1 MCYNVKV
8 NGGLFYF
15 PAVLLYCLQEKY
27 RKGPSTL
34 LKELLQFW
42 PNDDS
47 FNLIAAGINSSSN
60 YSTNA
65 TGLDG
70 GARAYFMAA
79 LAAFADRKTVIITP
93 DLARAEKTYSALE
106 SFLPGE
112 VNMLQPREFFLSP
125 EVVTRSDEQQRQRL
139 RYMNW
144 TNGEANGIYVGPA
157 SAFIS
162 KALPPEIWKSL
173 IIKIS
178 IGKRFD
184 RQELIDKL
192 IKRGYQRSTLA
203 EKPGQFSARGDIV
216 DIYSPGLSEPIRLEL
231 FDDLVESL
239 RSYDPET
246 QRTTGKLTE
255 AEVAPSR
262 ELIINE
268 DLYQKGA
275 ELIVKKLEK
284 ALSGLRR
291 RGESDAAVK
300 LSQTVTRHLERLKEP
315 EGLDLLSFY
324 LPFFYGSGSS
334 LLDYLNPDCLVIMEE
349 PADIAEKGR
358 LLGKEIAD
366 FNTGSIADGELL
378 GSGESL
384 YWREEEFTEH
394 IACPI
399 VGCALLASSGGLFQ
413 AHSSQSFNTKAA
425 PVYHGRFDLLQ
436 KDYQQWQHEGYNMY
450 LLAATEERARGLK
463 LMLREQQV
471 GPGAV
476 SGAAN
481 QAKESDY
488 SGMITITGSLE
499 EGFVI
504 PGLKIALIAEQN
516 LVPHRK
522 KKRRYPREEG
532 VRLSDYRDLADG
544 DYVVHE
550 HHGIGLYQGLHTLEV
565 GGVKRDYL
573 LLKYRGTDK
582 LYLPI
587 DQVGLIQKY
596 SGGDGPSPRLHSL
609 GGGEWQ
615 RLKSRINRSVEELA
629 RELLSLYAARKA
641 VQGYSFGPDQPWQQ
655 DFEANFP
662 YEETPDQQNAI
673 AAVKADLEKSH
684 PMDRLICG
692 DVGYGK
698 TEVAMRAA
706 FKVVMEGKQ
715 VAILVPTTVLAQQ
728 HYRTFS
734 ERFAGFPVKVA
745 QLSRFVP
752 AGRQKEI
759 IKEVAAGK
767 IDIVIGTHRLLS
779 KDVRFHDLG
788 LLVLDEEQRFG
799 VKQKEKMRQMRL
811 EVDTLAMTAT
821 PIPRTLHMSLAGARD
836 LSIIDTPPEN
846 RYPVQTYVMEYSEQ
860 LVAEA
865 VQRELNRQGQ
875 VFIVYNRVETINAF
889 SEKIQKL
896 FPDVDIAVGHGQL
909 PERVL
914 ERVMSDFQGGLYQ
927 ILISSTIIES
937 GLDIP
942 NVNTLIVCEADRFGL
957 AQLYQI
963 RGRVGRSSRL
973 AYAYLTYRK
982 DKIVSE
988 TARKRL
994 RAIKEFTELGSG
1006 FKIALRDLEI
1016 RGAGNILGAEQH
1028 GFIAAVGF
1036 DLYVKLLDQTVAE
1049 LKNEKRE
1056 VKVNPR
1062 LELEIS
1068 AYLPA
1073 SYINAQDQKID
1084 FYQRIYNAFSQ
1095 EGLKEIEEELVD
1107 RYASPPQ
1114 PVQALLHAA
1123 RIRIL
1128 ARDLDIEIIRQH
1140 KNTLVIQFVR
1150 GASPDRDLLK
1160 AAELPKSARIK
1171 VTSRQPL
1178 MLEIKLPLHQ
1188 VMALDELAGFISSLP
1203 PSGPVAA
1210 GSNRIP

>member
-1 MCYNVKV
+1 
-8 NGGLFYF
+8 
-15 PAVLLYCLQEKY
+15 LLN
-27 RKGPSTL
+27 
-34 LKELLQFW
+34 ELLQLW
-42 PNDDS
+42 PNDDT
-47 FNLIAAGINSSSN
+47 FNRIAAGINGSSRYTATS
-60 YSTNA
+60 

-70 GARAYFMAA
+70 SARVYFMAA
-79 LAAFADRKTVIITP
+79 LAAYTGRKTVIITP
-93 DLARAEKTYSALE
+93 DLAGAEKTYSALE

-112 VNMLQPREFFLSP
+112 VNLLQPREFFLSP

-139 RYMNW
+139 RYINW
-144 TNGEANGIYVGPA
+144 ATNEANGIYVGPA

-162 KALPPEIWKSL
+162 KGIPPQVWKSL
-173 IIKIS
+173 IIKI
-178 IGKRFD
+178 GVGRRFD
-184 RQELIDKL
+184 RQDLIDRL
-192 IKRGYQRSTLA
+192 IEMGYERSTLA

-216 DIYSPGLSEPIRLEL
+216 DIYSPGTQEPIRLEL
-231 FDDLVESL
+231 FDDQVESL

-246 QRTTGKLTE
+246 QRTIGKLVE
-255 AEVAPSR
+255 AAVAPSR
-262 ELIINE
+262 ELMISA
-268 DLYQKGA
+268 DLYQAGA
-275 ELIVKKLEK
+275 DLIVKRLEK

-291 RGESDAAVK
+291 RGESEAAVK
-300 LSQTVTRHLERLKEP
+300 LSQSVTRHLERLKEP

-324 LPFFYGSGSS
+324 LPFFYGDGSS
-334 LLDYLNPDCLVIMEE
+334 LLDYLGPDCLVIMEE

-358 LLGKEIAD
+358 LLGKEIVE
-366 FNTGSIADGELL
+366 FNTGSIIEAELL
-378 GSGESL
+378 GSGENL
-384 YWREEEFTEH
+384 YWREEELAER
-394 IACPI
+394 IACPLI
-399 VGCALLASSGGLFQ
+399 GCALLVGSGGLFEAQ
-413 AHSSQSFNTKAA
+413 ISYNFNTKAA

-436 KDYQQWQHEGYNMY
+436 KDYEQWQQEGYNMY
-450 LLAATEERARGLK
+450 LLAATKERALGLK
-463 LMLREQQV
+463 LMLRDQSP
-471 GPGAV
+471 GPATGPNATNPL
-476 SGAAN
+476 SD
-481 QAKESDY
+481 SDY
-488 SGMITITGSLE
+488 PDLVTITGSLE

-504 PGLKIALIAEQN
+504 PGLKVALITEQS

-522 KKRRYPREEG
+522 KKRRYSREEG
-532 VRLSDYRDLADG
+532 VRLSDYRDLSAG

-615 RLKSRINRSVEELA
+615 RLKTRVNKSVEELA
-629 RELLSLYAARKA
+629 RELLALYAARKA
-641 VQGYSFGPDQPWQQ
+641 VEGYSFGPDQPWQQ

-662 YEETPDQQNAI
+662 FEETPDQQNAI

-767 IDIVIGTHRLLS
+767 VDIVIGTHRLLS
-779 KDVRFHDLG
+779 KDIRFHDLG

-821 PIPRTLHMSLAGARD
+821 PIPRTLHLSLAGARD

-875 VFIVYNRVETINAF
+875 IFIVYNRVERINAF
-889 SEKIQKL
+889 AEKIQKL
-896 FPDVDIAVGHGQL
+896 FPDADIAVGHGQL

-914 ERVMSDFQGGLYQ
+914 ERVMTDFQDGLYQ

-973 AYAYLTYRK
+973 AYAFLTYRK

-1036 DLYVKLLDQTVAE
+1036 DLYVKLLDQAVAE
-1049 LKNEKRE
+1049 LKNEKHE
-1056 VKVNPR
+1056 VRVNPR
-1062 LELEIS
+1062 LELETS

-1073 SYINAQDQKID
+1073 SYINAQDQKIE
-1084 FYQRIYNAFSQ
+1084 FYQRIYNASSL
-1095 EGLKEIEEELVD
+1095 EGLKEIEEELID
-1107 RYASPPQ
+1107 RFASPPQ

-1128 ARDLDIEIIRQH
+1128 ARDLNLEIIRQH
-1140 KNTLVIQFVR
+1140 KNTLVIQFAR
-1150 GASPDRDLLK
+1150 GASAEMDLLK
-1160 AAELPKSARIK
+1160 TAALPKSARLK
-1171 VTSRQPL
+1171 TVSRQPL
-1178 MLEIKLPLHQ
+1178 ILELKLPLHQ
-1188 VMALDELAGFISSLP
+1188 VMTLDELAGFIRSLLP
-1203 PSGPVAA
+1203 KNTEAA
-1210 GSNRIP
+1210 GSNPNP

>member
-1 MCYNVKV
+1 M
-8 NGGLFYF
+8 
-15 PAVLLYCLQEKY
+15 
-27 RKGPSTL
+27 
-34 LKELLQFW
+34 LKELLQIW

-47 FNLIAAGINSSSN
+47 FNLIAAGINSSN
-60 YSTNA
+60 QYAATA

-70 GARAYFMAA
+70 SARVYFMAA
-79 LAAFADRKTVIITP
+79 LAAYTGRKTVIITP

-106 SFLPGE
+106 SFLPGD

-139 RYMNW
+139 RYINW
-144 TNGEANGIYVGPA
+144 ATGGTNGIYVGPA

-173 IIKIS
+173 IIKI
-178 IGKRFD
+178 GVGQRYD

-192 IKRGYQRSTLA
+192 FERGYERSTLA

-216 DIYSPGLSEPIRLEL
+216 DIYSPGLAEPIRLEL
-231 FDDLVESL
+231 FDDQIDSL
-239 RSYDPET
+239 RRYDPET
-246 QRTTGKLTE
+246 QRTTGKLID
-255 AEVAPSR
+255 AAIAPSR
-262 ELIINE
+262 ELIITE
-268 DLYQKGA
+268 DLYQKGK

-291 RGESDAAVK
+291 RGASDAAVK
-300 LSQTVTRHLERLKEP
+300 LNQTVIRHLERLKEP

-324 LPFFYGSGSS
+324 LPFFYGAGSS
-334 LLDYLNPDCLVIMEE
+334 LLDYLGPDCLVIMEE
-349 PADIAEKGR
+349 PADIAEKGK
-358 LLGKEIAD
+358 LLGQEIAE
-366 FNTGSIADGELL
+366 FNTGSIVDGELL
-378 GSGESL
+378 GSGENL
-384 YWREEEFTEH
+384 YWREEEF
-394 IACPI
+394 IARISCPL
-399 VGCALLASSGGLFQ
+399 VGCALLAGSGGIFQ
-413 AHSSQSFNTKAA
+413 AQSSYSFDTKDA

-436 KDYQQWQHEGYNMY
+436 KDYLRWQHEGYRVH

-463 LMLREQQV
+463 LLLREQQDGPVV
-471 GPGAV
+471 GSGGANLV
-476 SGAAN
+476 
-481 QAKESDY
+481 KDSDY
-488 SGMITITGSLE
+488 SGLKTIAGSLE
-499 EGFVI
+499 EGFVV
-504 PGLKIALIAEQN
+504 PGLRIVLIAEQN

-522 KKRRYPREEG
+522 KKRRYSREEG
-532 VRLSDYRDLADG
+532 VRLSDYRDLASG

-615 RLKSRINRSVEELA
+615 RLKNRVNRSVEELA
-629 RELLSLYAARKA
+629 RELLALYAARKT
-641 VQGYSFGPDQPWQQ
+641 VEGYSFALDHPWQQ
-655 DFEANFP
+655 DFELNFP
-662 YEETPDQQNAI
+662 FEETPDQQNAI

-734 ERFAGFPVKVA
+734 ERFDGFPVKVA

-752 AGRQKEI
+752 AARQKEI
-759 IKEVAAGK
+759 IKEIAAGK
-767 IDIVIGTHRLLS
+767 IDIIIGTHRLLS
-779 KDVRFHDLG
+779 KDIRFHDLG

-821 PIPRTLHMSLAGARD
+821 PIPRTLHLSLAGARD

-875 VFIVYNRVETINAF
+875 VFIVYNRVERIDAF
-889 SEKIQKL
+889 AEKIQKL
-896 FPDVDIAVGHGQL
+896 FPDADIAVGHGQL

-914 ERVMSDFQGGLYQ
+914 ERVMSDFQDGLHQ
-927 ILISSTIIES
+927 ILVSSTIIES

-1036 DLYVKLLDQTVAE
+1036 DLYIKLLDQAVAE
-1049 LKNEKRE
+1049 LKNEKHE
-1056 VKVNPR
+1056 VKINPR

-1084 FYQRIYNAFSQ
+1084 FYQRIYSASSNA
-1095 EGLKEIEEELVD
+1095 GLKEIEEELID

-1123 RIRIL
+1123 QIRIL
-1128 ARDLDIEIIRQH
+1128 ARELDLEIIRQH
-1140 KNTLVIQFVR
+1140 KNTLVLQFVH
-1150 GASPDRDLLK
+1150 GVSPDRDLLK
-1160 AAELPKSARIK
+1160 AAALPKNARMKI
-1171 VTSRQPL
+1171 VSRQPL
-1178 MLEIKLPLHQ
+1178 ILEVKLPLHQ
-1188 VMALDELAGFISSLP
+1188 VMTLSELAGFISSLL
-1203 PSGPVAA
+1203 PVGAEDA
-1210 GSNRIP
+1210 GSNRTPKLL